1 MFRAAPVVPILRH
14 SGTLCSHAP
23 AGMEKPGEMVD
34 ESRHRGGAG
43 RALRLSCWALVC
55 SGCAQVLGIP
65 TDPQL
70 VPAAVAPP
78 RVVDAGASGG
88 SSGVTM
94 EPIARPDAGSVQSNA
109 GAGSVRD
116 GVGPVDVGGIVAPVD
131 AAVSPVAGP
140 ANQID
145 AGFVPVADAGRPPP
159 ACVGAP
165 GRAPIDVIFAVDNS
179 GSMAEECTSFE
190 QALPGFVERLSSAG
204 VDYRIILVSRHRRDD
219 RESGS
224 EASTSVCVAAPVSG
238 LAACPS
244 ESPVLAARFFHHS
257 IKLDAADSFQRLLE
271 SFGEPD
277 PFGLNATG
285 WSEWLRP
292 AARKIFIEIT
302 DADSDLSASDF
313 TSALQAASPE
323 QFGVD
328 APSFVFHAVVGIA
341 AKATDGGVYGPAEPI
356 ELEACSGPGSSIDGV
371 GVAYQELSRTTGGLR
386 LSICPPA
393 ALGSSLE
400 ALADDAIARSEPA
413 CPG

>member
-1 MFRAAPVVPILRH
+1 MFPAASVVPILRH
-14 SGTLCSHAP
+14 WGTLCTHAP
-23 AGMEKPGEMVD
+23 AGMERPGEMVE
-34 ESRHRGGAG
+34 ESRHRGGAR

-55 SGCAQVLGIP
+55 WALLFGGCAQVLGIP

-88 SSGVTM
+88 SSGVSM
-94 EPIARPDAGSVQSNA
+94 EPFARPDAGSVQSSA
-109 GAGSVRD
+109 GAGGSVRE
-116 GVGPVDVGGIVAPVD
+116 GAGPAGNVGGIVAPV
-131 AAVSPVAGP
+131 SPEAGP
-140 ANQID
+140 TNPRD
-145 AGFVPVADAGRPPP
+145 AGGPPA
-159 ACVGAP
+159 ACVGATE
-165 GRAPIDVIFAVDNS
+165 RAPIDVIFAIDNS
-179 GSMAEECTSFE
+179 GSMAEECESFE
-190 QALPGFVERLSSAG
+190 QALPGFVERLSGAG

-219 RESGS
+219 RASSS

-244 ESPVLAARFFHHS
+244 ESPALAARFFHHS

-277 PFGLNATG
+277 PFGLNASG

-292 AARKIFIEIT
+292 TARKIFIEVT
-302 DADSDLSASDF
+302 DADSDLSAGDF

-323 QFGVD
+323 QFGLN
-328 APSFVFHAVVGIA
+328 APSFVFHSVLGIA
-341 AKATDGGVYGPAEPI
+341 RKQTQGGVYGPAEPI
-356 ELEACSGPGSSIDGV
+356 ELEPCSGPGSSIDGV

-400 ALADDAIARSEPA
+400 ALAEDAVARSQLA